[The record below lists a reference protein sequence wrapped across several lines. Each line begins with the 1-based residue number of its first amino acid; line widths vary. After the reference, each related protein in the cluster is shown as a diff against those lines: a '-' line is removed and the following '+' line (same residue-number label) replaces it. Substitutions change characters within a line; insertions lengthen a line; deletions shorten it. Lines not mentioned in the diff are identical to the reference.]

1 MAVICSATPT
11 VDLMKLGH
19 HEGDLDSIDFQ
30 ILRLLQ
36 QNCKLSWGKI
46 GEEVGLSTP
55 SVIER
60 VKKLEES
67 GIIVSYQAILN
78 GRTLGLDVTGF
89 IGVLVVQPASI
100 QSVEQRV
107 AELPDVLESHH
118 VTGEYTLL
126 VKVKTQN
133 TQSLEDLIREIR
145 SIEGVARTVTMVVL
159 STHTER
165 VEIHLPEPEAVVRRP
180 RRANGREASD
190 GK

>member
-1 MAVICSATPT
+1 MAVISSVNPGI
-11 VDLMKLGH
+11 DLMKLGH
-19 HEGDLDSIDFQ
+19 HDHDLDTIDFQ
-30 ILRLLQ
+30 ILGLLQ

-46 GEEVGLSTP
+46 GEEVGLSAP

-67 GIIVSYQAILN
+67 GIIISYQALLN
-78 GRTLGLDVTGF
+78 GRALGLDVTGF
-89 IGVLVVQPASI
+89 IGVLIAQPASI

-118 VTGEYTLL
+118 VTGDYTLL

-133 TQSLEDLIREIR
+133 TQSLEELIRQIR